1 VATAVKEKAVSE
13 LREKFER
20 AQSVIAT
27 EYRGVRAGDMDVIR
41 AKLRSENVELKVAK
55 NRLAKLGA
63 KGTQYEKIADNLKGP
78 VSLAFSYGGAT
89 VGAKLLTDMAR
100 ANKLLVLRGGVI
112 DGGWYEGAQLSMIAN
127 LPGKDVLRAMFLSA
141 LQGGP
146 RSFVS
151 VLNGA
156 LGKFVYLLAA
166 LKENKEKNPNSIG
179 GNEMSNLTSEDVK
192 TYLSN
197 LSVLKLVELTK
208 ELEDA
213 WGVTAAAPMAA
224 APAAAGA
231 APAAAAV
238 EQTEFTVVL
247 KASGD
252 KKIQVIKVV
261 REATNLGLKEAKD
274 LVDGAPKNVKE
285 KVSKDEAN
293 SLKAKLEESGA
304 TVEIK

>member
-1 VATAVKEKAVSE
+1 VVTAAKENQVLE
-13 LREKFER
+13 LRGKFER
-20 AQSVIAT
+20 ALSVVAT
-27 EYRGVRAGDMDVIR
+27 EYRGVKAGDMDVIR
-41 AKLRSENVELKVAK
+41 AKLRAENVELKVAK

-63 KGTQYEKIADNLKGP
+63 KGTQFEKIADNLTGP
-78 VSLAFSYGGAT
+78 VSLAFSYGAQT
-89 VGAKLLTDMAR
+89 IGAKLLGDIGR
-100 ANKLLVLRGGVI
+100 ENKSMVMVGGMI
-112 DGGWYEGAQLSMIAN
+112 DGAWYDGGQIGKIAN

-166 LKENKEKNPNSIG
+166 LKENKEKNPESIG
-179 GNEMSNLTSEDVK
+179 GQDMSNLTSEDVK
-192 TYLSN
+192 SYLSN

-224 APAAAGA
+224 APAGGGA
-231 APAAAAV
+231 APAAAAA

-247 KASGD
+247 KTAGD

-261 REATNLGLKEAKD
+261 REATALGLKEAKD
-274 LVDGAPKNVKE
+274 LVDGAPKTLKE

-293 SLKAKLEESGA
+293 ALKAKLEESGA